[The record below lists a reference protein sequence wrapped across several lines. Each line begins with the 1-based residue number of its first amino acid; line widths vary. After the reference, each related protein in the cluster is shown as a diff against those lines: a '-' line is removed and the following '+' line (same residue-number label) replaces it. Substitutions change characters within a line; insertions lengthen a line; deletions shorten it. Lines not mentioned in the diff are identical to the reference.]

1 MPKAVAT
8 KETERYDLQTCSG
21 GFVELRKFTY
31 GEVIKRRELSTS
43 MKADPDAP
51 RGQRK
56 MEMGLNFTDTQ
67 LFEFKTA
74 IVSHNL
80 EDEDGR
86 VLNFQSPQDVMKLDP
101 GIAQEIEVII
111 SNMNRFDEEFQ
122 PNPTSPVK
130 SSQPSTAVQ
139 STPK

>member
-8 KETERYDLQTCSG
+8 RDTERYDLQTCEG
-21 GFVELRKFTY
+21 GFVELRKFSY

-51 RGQRK
+51 RGQRS
-56 MEMGLNFTDTQ
+56 MEVGLNYTATQ

-74 IVSHNL
+74 IIDHNL

-86 VLNFQSPQDVMKLDP
+86 KLNFSNPPDVMKLDP
-101 GIAQEIEVII
+101 GIAQEIEAIVTA
-111 SNMNRFDEEFQ
+111 MNKFDEEFE
-122 PNPTSPVK
+122 PNPTLPAK
-130 SSQPSTAVQ
+130 STQPSTVI
-139 STPK
+139 K